1 MVDHILFCWV
11 GMTDLKAAA
20 READVGLGPVA
31 QAVAE
36 RSYRE
41 VVLLNNWEK
50 STAEH
55 YAEWPGKGLSRG

>member
-1 MVDHILFCWV
+1 
-11 GMTDLKAAA
+11 MTDLKAAA